1 LIAGEARSDIV
12 RDVSNVDSSPRN
24 RAPGAGSHRT
34 PLHALSA
41 ADSAWLR
48 VDHDNNRMIITAV
61 LTLERGVPFA
71 KVQAR
76 LVDRLLPYPRLQQR
90 IVTPKFAFGVPHWED
105 DPDFDIARQTEV
117 VKLDNPADQSELESF
132 VGGLMEQSLPVD
144 RPLWRIYYVEKY
156 VEKYDEKYDERVT
169 AGGRTSDSSSAGAA
183 LVVRVHHCIADGIAL
198 LRILLSLS
206 DEPPEITFPTAA
218 AEWARSGKRASI
230 ARRVALGARTAAR
243 SIAHF
248 ANFLVSRSDPDTRFS
263 TPLGRTKRAAWS
275 NPIALED
282 IKQIGRA
289 SSGTVN
295 EVLLSAAAGALGRV
309 LEEDPQFESGLEL
322 RGVVPVNLRGDE
334 PLSALGNKFGLVF
347 MPMPVGIA
355 DSEARL
361 EHVRESMARIK
372 ASPEALG
379 WFAMLRALG
388 RVPTWM
394 EALGVELFSRK
405 ATLVIT
411 SLAGPKQQLHFCG
424 SAIED
429 VMFWVPCAG
438 NVGLGMSMLSYNGRV
453 RLGVTA
459 DVGQLNNPAEITSAF
474 ESELRG
480 STVAGR

>member
-1 LIAGEARSDIV
+1 M
-12 RDVSNVDSSPRN
+12 RDVSNVDSSQRN
-24 RAPGAGSHRT
+24 RATGAGTHHT

-48 VDHDNNRMIITAV
+48 VDRDNNRMIITAV

-90 IVTPKFAFGVPHWED
+90 IVTPKFVFGVPHWED

-117 VKLDNPADQSELESF
+117 VKLDDPADQSELESF
-132 VGGLMEQSLPVD
+132 VGGLMEQSLPAD

-156 VEKYDEKYDERVT
+156 DETVTSGER
-169 AGGRTSDSSSAGAA
+169 ASDSSSAGAA

-218 AEWARSGKRASI
+218 AEWARSGKRASM

-263 TPLGRTKRAAWS
+263 TPLGRTKGAAWS

-289 SSGTVN
+289 NSGTVN

-309 LEEDPQFESGLEL
+309 LEEDPQFDSGLEL

-347 MPMPVGIA
+347 MPMPVGIT

-361 EHVRESMARIK
+361 DRVRESMARIK

-394 EALGVELFSRK
+394 EVLGVKLFSRK

-459 DVGQLNNPAEITSAF
+459 DVGQLNNPAEIASEF

-480 STVAGR
+480 STSTGR